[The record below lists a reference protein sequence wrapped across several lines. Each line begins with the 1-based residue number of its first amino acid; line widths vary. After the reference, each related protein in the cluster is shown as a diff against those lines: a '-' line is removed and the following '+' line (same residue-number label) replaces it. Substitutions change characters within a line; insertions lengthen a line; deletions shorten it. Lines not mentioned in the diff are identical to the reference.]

1 MTDPIAAYVDAAT
14 ALRGVSLAPDQRGE
28 IIAAMALT
36 MEQIAIIHTFP
47 LPHDI
52 EPAPAFLP

>member
-1 MTDPIAAYVDAAT
+1 MTDPIADYVDAAT

-36 MEQIAIIHTFP
+36 IEQIAIVHAFP
-47 LPHDI
+47 LPHEI
-52 EPAPAFLP
+52 EPAPVFLP